1 MLVFPDYDVKNGA
14 PLEFAFDESTTTFP
28 IPVPGPLALCTAT
41 ARSHS
46 LGTCSAISLDS
57 WRMGQAVLSF
67 QFLMTTHAPPRALT
81 WSQSLSA
88 SAKLSEPTL
97 TA

>member
-1 MLVFPDYDVKNGA
+1 MALPAG
-14 PLEFAFDESTTTFP
+14 FAGWQVQP
-28 IPVPGPLALCTAT
+28 KLPGSAAETEIELFSFLGWS
-41 ARSHS
+41 ARI
-46 LGTCSAISLDS
+46 LP
-57 WRMGQAVLSF
+57 GQAVLSF